1 MSDDARAIL
10 AEAERKLDD
19 GDNTASVR
27 LSAEAYV
34 VLVRERPDL
43 IFAPPSLGELKVD
56 GGRQP
61 GQGMPRAPWPE
72 AQGVT
77 VDVVDGGAPEIVLAK
92 SRYTMSDAVTYVEYV
107 VDLVEIAGRDRQP

>member
-34 VLVRERPDL
+34 ALVRERPDL
-43 IFAPPSLGELKVD
+43 FL
-56 GGRQP
+56 Q
-61 GQGMPRAPWPE
+61 
-72 AQGVT
+72 
-77 VDVVDGGAPEIVLAK
+77 
-92 SRYTMSDAVTYVEYV
+92 
-107 VDLVEIAGRDRQP
+107 GRDVLE